1 MKKIE
6 KIASKAVNKLIGIET
21 YGWPPVCIG
30 TFYQAQRPKNTT
42 KMSTSH
48 TAYNKK

>member
-6 KIASKAVNKLIGIET
+6 KIAAKAVNKMISIET

-30 TFYQAQRPKNTT
+30 TFYQPKRPAVKLKNRNV
-42 KMSTSH
+42 
-48 TAYNKK
+48 NKC

>member
-6 KIASKAVNKLIGIET
+6 KIAAKTVNKMIGIET

-30 TFYQAQRPKNTT
+30 TFYQAKRPAVKLEKNT
-42 KMSTSH
+42 KQIS
-48 TAYNKK
+48 AK